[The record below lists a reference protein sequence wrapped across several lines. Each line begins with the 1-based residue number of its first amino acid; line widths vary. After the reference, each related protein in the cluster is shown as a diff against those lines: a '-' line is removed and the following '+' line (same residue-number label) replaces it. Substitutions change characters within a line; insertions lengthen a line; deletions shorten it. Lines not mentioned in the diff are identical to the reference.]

1 MDRERRGLPV
11 GARVSGLLIAG
22 LIIPVGG
29 VIIVGPHD
37 KAWSHLNA
45 GDCRPRSNHP
55 QMVIL
60 HKTKADDPEVVTPGV
75 GPSGRPEDI
84 ANMWGNDPHH
94 SGAHLVIGGDY
105 TACLAD
111 LVTVEAWHG
120 NQANARSIGIEHVEE
135 QHGVVFQAVIDAG
148 VKVCLAIA
156 EHCGIQLQVPKPGT
170 YHNAP
175 MPRFADGGSTLIGFF
190 GHRDVTDSRGKWD
203 PGEAIF
209 AALIAAGAEAFDFGA
224 AEDRAV
230 WMDRQHELVKAG
242 HDLVIDGI
250 PGPATTAALKA
261 EGYRGGIWALG
272 QP

>member
-1 MDRERRGLPV
+1 M
-11 GARVSGLLIAG
+11 SGLLIAG
-22 LIIPVGG
+22 LIIPVDG
-29 VIIVGPHD
+29 VVIVGPHD

-75 GPSGRPEDI
+75 GPFGRPENV
-84 ANMWGNDPHH
+84 ARFWGDDPHH
-94 SGAHLVIGGDY
+94 SGAHLVVSGDY

-111 LVTVEAWHG
+111 LVLVEAWHG

-135 QHGVVFQAVIDAG
+135 AHGVVYQAVIDNG

-175 MPRFADGGSTLIGFF
+175 MPRFADGGRDLVGFF

-203 PGEAIF
+203 PGEAIGE
-209 AALIAAGAEAFDFGA
+209 ALIAAGAEAFDFGGG
-224 AEDRAV
+224 EDMEV
-230 WMDRQHELVKAG
+230 WRTRQRELVSKG
-242 HDLVIDGI
+242 HRISVDGV
-250 PGPATTAALKA
+250 PGPMTTAALRA
-261 EGYRGGIWALG
+261 EGYRGGVYALG
-272 QP
+272 RAA